1 MNCSSRG
8 RAAAALLSAFLSVL
22 IACGGG
28 TSNSST
34 NAGGT
39 TPTSSGSTPGA
50 SNPGNN
56 GGTGSGT
63 TGSGGTSSGTGGSS
77 GGSGS
82 GATLSAPKFVYALDS
97 TAVAPSGV
105 QEFSIDPATGVL
117 TNIGFFEIQPSQVNS
132 LVGMAA
138 TPATNFVYVGDWQG
152 KMINILKADPNSG
165 QLSKMSTMSVP
176 DLQGYPEMITDP
188 SGKFLFVSDT
198 GPGTSRIYVFNIAT
212 DGSLTPVSGSPFSTS
227 QPIIGLSTD
236 TNGKFLFGTAGN
248 QIFGFTIASNGAI
261 APTLDAPITVRPP
274 VMNPDKGPTNVIA
287 TVDPAARYVY
297 VADSTTTT
305 AYVYSMD
312 SSGKLMLVSGSP
324 FQTGVPSETI
334 AVDPL
339 GHFVFGGEAQIYS
352 MQVNQTTGALTSAPG
367 SPTDN
372 GPFRSGGEPV
382 HDAEVD
388 PSGKFVLFADS
399 EETKI
404 TVFAIDQ
411 NTGALTDVPGSP
423 FLAAK
428 SQLGGGS
435 PTVIA
440 ITH

>member
-1 MNCSSRG
+1 MNSSPRS
-8 RAAAALLSAFLSVL
+8 RVAAVFVSAFLSML

-28 TSNSST
+28 SSNTST
-34 NAGGT
+34 NTGGT
-39 TPTSSGSTPGA
+39 SPTSGSGTSS
-50 SNPGNN
+50 SNPGNT
-56 GGTGSGT
+56 GGTGSGSSGT
-63 TGSGGTSSGTGGSS
+63 TSGGTGSTTGGNT
-77 GGSGS
+77 
-82 GATLSAPKFVYALDS
+82 ATLSTPKFVYALDS
-97 TAVAPSGV
+97 TAVSASGV
-105 QEFSIDPATGVL
+105 QEFRIDPPTGVL
-117 TNIGFFEIQPSQVNS
+117 TNIGFFEIQPSRTNS

-138 TPATNFVYVGDWQG
+138 TPATNFVYVGDWLG
-152 KMINILKADPNSG
+152 KLINILKADANSG
-165 QLSKMSTMSVP
+165 QLSKLSTFSVP

-198 GPGTSRIYVFNIAT
+198 GPGTSKIYVFNIGT
-212 DGSLTPVSGSPFSTS
+212 DGSLTSVSGSPFIVS

-236 TNGKFLFGTAGN
+236 ANGKFLFGTSQN
-248 QIFGFTIASNGAI
+248 QLFGFTIATNGAI
-261 APTLDAPITVRPP
+261 APTLSSPTVVRPP
-274 VMNPDKGPTNVIA
+274 VMNPDKGPTNVVA
-287 TVDPAARYVY
+287 TVDPAARFVY

-312 SSGKLMLVSGSP
+312 SSGKLTLVSGSP

-352 MQVNQTTGALTSAPG
+352 LQVNQSTGALTSAPG

-382 HDAEVD
+382 HDAKVD

-411 NTGALTDVPGSP
+411 TTGALTNVPGSP
-423 FLAAK
+423 FLAA
-428 SQLGGGS
+428 QQVLGGGS

>member
-1 MNCSSRG
+1 MNSSPRSRVAG
-8 RAAAALLSAFLSVL
+8 VFLSTLLIVL
-22 IACGGG
+22 VACGGG
-28 TSNSST
+28 SSSSPT
-34 NAGGT
+34 NTGST
-39 TPTSSGSTPGA
+39 TPTSGGSAPGA

-56 GGTGSGT
+56 GSGSGT
-63 TGSGGTSSGTGGSS
+63 TGSGSGTTGSSGGT

-82 GATLSAPKFVYALDS
+82 GGATLSTPKFVYALDS
-97 TAVAPSGV
+97 SAVAPSGV
-105 QEFSIDPATGVL
+105 DEFRIDPSTGVL
-117 TNIGFFEIQPSQVNS
+117 TNIGFLEIQPSQTDS

-138 TPATNFVYVGDWQG
+138 TPTTNFVYVGDWLG
-152 KMINILKADPNSG
+152 KLINILKADPNSG
-165 QLSKMSTMSVP
+165 QLTKVSTMPVP
-176 DLQGYPEMITDP
+176 DLQGYPEMVTDP
-188 SGKFLFVSDT
+188 AGKVLFVSDT
-198 GPGTSRIYVFNIAT
+198 SPAGPKIWVFNI
-212 DGSLTPVSGSPFSTS
+212 GSAGDLSAVSGSPFTVS
-227 QPIIGLSTD
+227 QSFVGLSTD
-236 TNGKFLFGTAGN
+236 ANGKFLFGTAGN
-248 QIFGFTIASNGAI
+248 QILGFTIASNGAI
-261 APTLDAPITVRPP
+261 TPTPGSPTTVRPP
-274 VMNPDKGPTNVIA
+274 VENPDKGPTDVVA
-287 TVDPAARYVY
+287 TVDPAGRYVY

-312 SSGKLMLVSGSP
+312 PSGKLTLVSGSP

-352 MQVNQTTGALTSAPG
+352 MQVNQSSGALTSAPG

-382 HDAEVD
+382 HDAKVD

-399 EETKI
+399 DQTKI

-411 NTGALTDVPGSP
+411 TTGALTNVPGSP
-423 FLAAK
+423 FLAAQ